1 MIKEIDFYG
10 YRSFVITSGPLELTL
25 TEYGAT
31 ALSLKRDG
39 KEMLVG
45 FDTLDEYERSGAYV
59 GAIVGRWAN
68 RIGGASFELNEEDFE
83 LSANEG
89 QNCLHGGDK
98 GGPWNKRRWIASP
111 DGEDRISFSLYSP
124 DGDNGFPGA
133 ISVRVTYSL
142 LPDRMRI
149 DFTGVSNRDTYFC
162 PTSHIYFS
170 LGEDNILGAQIQI
183 NASGHLE
190 VDDELIP
197 TGKILPTENEFYFNI
212 PRTIERD
219 YDDCFVLSGEPAC
232 TVSTEKI
239 KLSLYTDYPALQFY
253 TGKFLDCGLA
263 PNAGL
268 AIEPQFY
275 PDTPNRPEFP
285 DAELHAGVL
294 FSKYAEFVFEE
305 DAEEAE
311 EKEEE

>member
-1 MIKEIDFYG
+1 MIRETDFYG
-10 YRSFVITSGPLELTL
+10 YRSFVITNGCLQLTL

-39 KEMLVG
+39 REMLLG
-45 FDTLDEYERSGAYV
+45 FDTLDDYERSGAFI

-68 RIGGASFELNEEDFE
+68 RIGGASFELNDEFFE
-83 LSANEG
+83 LDANEG
-89 QNCLHGGDK
+89 KNCLHGGSR

-111 DGEDRISFSLYSP
+111 DGEDRISFSLLSP

-133 ISVRVTYSL
+133 ISVRITYSL
-142 LPDRMRI
+142 LPDRVRI

-170 LGEDNILGAQIQI
+170 LGEENILGVKMQI

-190 VDDELIP
+190 VDEGLIP
-197 TGKILPTENEFYFNI
+197 TGKILAAADDFDFSA
-212 PRTIERD
+212 PRAIERD
-219 YDDCFVLSGEPAC
+219 YDDCFVLSGEHAC
-232 TVSTEKI
+232 TASTGDV

-253 TGKFLDCGLA
+253 TGKFLDCGIR
-263 PNAGL
+263 PNAGF
-268 AIEPQFY
+268 AVEPQFF
-275 PDTPNRPEFP
+275 PDTPNRPDFP

-294 FSKYAEFVFEE
+294 FSKYLEFVFEDIE
-305 DAEEAE
+305 KAEE
-311 EKEEE
+311 